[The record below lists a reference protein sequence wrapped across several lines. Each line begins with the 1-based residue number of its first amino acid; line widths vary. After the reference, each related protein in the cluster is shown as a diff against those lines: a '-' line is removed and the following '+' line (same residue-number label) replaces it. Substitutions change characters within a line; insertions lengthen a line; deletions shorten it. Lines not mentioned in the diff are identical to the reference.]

1 MPTLNSAHSTPER
14 SIPPHEKWTV
24 GCVAFAAFTFQFEA
38 FLVGVALPDMAR
50 EMGASS
56 TEISFVVMAYLL
68 AATLTFLPAGRMGV
82 RYGLRTVFLFGTLL
96 SCLGTLMS
104 GLSTHL
110 PMLWT
115 SRFIQGVGMGALVAV
130 SYAMIPAWIE
140 QKRLGWGYGMLSFG
154 AGMGMI
160 AGLPVGGI
168 LSHYFVWQWIFLA
181 TIPIFVLLFAM
192 AYLHLPREKPLQNIL
207 PKRSGT
213 HWINLFQHHGFLLA
227 LLTLFVFQF
236 VSSGVRFLMPFY
248 LELSMGMTALMSGVF
263 MLIFPLSFAPTGIW
277 AGRLADRM
285 DARSLVLFAFGMGAL
300 ICALYVGV
308 LEQLNIWFFCVFM
321 LSFGIVCALFT
332 PPNNRLIMMSLPELQ
347 RGEASALLP
356 VALNMGSLLGIGFF
370 ETIFSMNFPSQA
382 HKALLELAS
391 NQATQYAIIEGFTT
405 AFLCASIICFG
416 TFLFLLFNRFRKN

>member
-1 MPTLNSAHSTPER
+1 MSESSR
-14 SIPPHEKWTV
+14 SHLTQSSPIPVHEKWTIC
-24 GCVAFAAFTFQFEA
+24 CVAFAAFTFQFEA
-38 FLVGVALPDMAR
+38 FLIGVALPDMAR
-50 EMGASS
+50 EMDSSS
-56 TEISFVVMAYLL
+56 TEISFVVLAYLL
-68 AATLTFLPAGRMGV
+68 AATVTFLPAGRMGQ
-82 RYGLRTVFLFGTLL
+82 RYGLRTVFLYGTLL

-160 AGLPVGGI
+160 AGLPVGGL

-181 TIPIFVLLFAM
+181 TIPILVLLFAI
-192 AYLHLPREKPLQNIL
+192 AYLHLPKDQPLQNII
-207 PKRSGT
+207 PKRLGMR
-213 HWINLFQHHGFLLA
+213 WINLFQHQGFFLA
-227 LLTLFVFQF
+227 LLTLFLFQF
-236 VSSGVRFLMPFY
+236 VTSGIRFLMPFY
-248 LELSMGMTALMSGVF
+248 LELSMGMSALMSGVF

-277 AGRLADRM
+277 AGHLADRIN
-285 DARSLVLFAFGMGAL
+285 ARSLVLFAFGMGAF

-308 LEQLNIWFFCVFM
+308 LEQLNIWFFGVFI
-321 LSFGIVCALFT
+321 LSFGVVCALFSS
-332 PPNNRLIMMSLPELQ
+332 PNNRLIMVSLPEIK

-356 VALNMGSLLGIGFF
+356 VALNMGSLLGIVFF
-370 ETIFSMNFPSQA
+370 ETMFSMNFPSQE

-391 NQATQYAIIEGFTT
+391 NQETQYAIIEGFTT
-405 AFLCASIICFG
+405 AFLFASFIFFG
-416 TFLFLLFNRFRKN
+416 TFLFLVFNRFRKN

>member
-1 MPTLNSAHSTPER
+1 MSTLNSAHSTPER

-192 AYLHLPREKPLQNIL
+192 
-207 PKRSGT
+207 
-213 HWINLFQHHGFLLA
+213 
-227 LLTLFVFQF
+227 
-236 VSSGVRFLMPFY
+236 
-248 LELSMGMTALMSGVF
+248 
-263 MLIFPLSFAPTGIW
+263 
-277 AGRLADRM
+277 
-285 DARSLVLFAFGMGAL
+285 
-300 ICALYVGV
+300 
-308 LEQLNIWFFCVFM
+308 
-321 LSFGIVCALFT
+321 
-332 PPNNRLIMMSLPELQ
+332 
-347 RGEASALLP
+347 
-356 VALNMGSLLGIGFF
+356 
-370 ETIFSMNFPSQA
+370 
-382 HKALLELAS
+382 
-391 NQATQYAIIEGFTT
+391 
-405 AFLCASIICFG
+405 
-416 TFLFLLFNRFRKN
+416 